1 MYLDLHCMS
10 KLPALLSAVIHV
22 RSHTCKKFGSD
33 QNDQGQTVY
42 LQFKNVKNRQ
52 LKISVDKMFRLFFLA
67 EPLSIDF

>member
-1 MYLDLHCMS
+1 MS

-33 QNDQGQTVY
+33 QDDQGQTVY
-42 LQFKNVKNRQ
+42 LQFKKAKNRQ
-52 LKISVDKMFRLFFLA
+52 LKISVDKIFRLFFLA